1 MIPCTN
7 PAQSLIQEILPSGN
21 RHKDIDFIHLSFP
34 NEGTLRKEIHIDI
47 YGSNTTIII
56 SAINSLSFIRA
67 SSLGSLC
74 TSPTYALSSQTEINY
89 RAIYAIRNSRIIFCM
104 IEEYLKKYTIYVI
117 CINGGVIIKMNSKK
131 NCRRFYLLILTAKM
145 YLEIV

>member
-1 MIPCTN
+1 MKAHYGKKFI
-7 PAQSLIQEILPSGN
+7 LI
-21 RHKDIDFIHLSFP
+21 
-34 NEGTLRKEIHIDI
+34 
-47 YGSNTTIII
+47 YMAVNTTIII

-74 TSPTYALSSQTEINY
+74 TSPTYALSSQTEI
-89 RAIYAIRNSRIIFCM
+89 AIYAIRNSRIIFCM
-104 IEEYLKKYTIYVI
+104 IEEYLKKYTIYVF

>member
-1 MIPCTN
+1 MKAHYGKKFI
-7 PAQSLIQEILPSGN
+7 LI
-21 RHKDIDFIHLSFP
+21 
-34 NEGTLRKEIHIDI
+34 
-47 YGSNTTIII
+47 YMAVNTTIII

-117 CINGGVIIKMNSKK
+117 CINVKLDIGRVVNLFASQFLPSPQAVLDGAVCLRKFHWLYHNILIINIDK
-131 NCRRFYLLILTAKM
+131 FL
-145 YLEIV
+145 

>member
-1 MIPCTN
+1 MIPCTT

-21 RHKDIDFIHLSFP
+21 NPKDIDFIWVFQMKTHYGKKFIL
-34 NEGTLRKEIHIDI
+34 I
-47 YGSNTTIII
+47 YMAVHTTIII
-56 SAINSLSFIRA
+56 SATNSLSFIRA

-74 TSPTYALSSQTEINY
+74 TSPTYALGSQTEINY
-89 RAIYAIRNSRIIFCM
+89 RAIYAIRNGRIIFCM

-117 CINGGVIIKMNSKK
+117 YINGGVIIKMNSKK

>member
-1 MIPCTN
+1 MIPCAN
-7 PAQSLIQEILPSGN
+7 PARSLIQEILPSGN
-21 RHKDIDFIHLSFP
+21 RHKDIDFIWVFQTKAHYGKKFIL
-34 NEGTLRKEIHIDI
+34 I
-47 YGSNTTIII
+47 YMAINTTIII
-56 SAINSLSFIRA
+56 SATNSLSFIRT

-74 TSPTYALSSQTEINY
+74 TSPTYALGSQTEISY
-89 RAIYAIRNSRIIFCM
+89 RAIYAIRNGRIIFCM

-117 CINGGVIIKMNSKK
+117 YINGGVIIKMNSKK

>member
-1 MIPCTN
+1 MIPCAN
-7 PAQSLIQEILPSGN
+7 PARSLIQEILPSGN
-21 RHKDIDFIHLSFP
+21 KHKDIDFICVFQIKAHY
-34 NEGTLRKEIHIDI
+34 RKIFILI
-47 YGSNTTIII
+47 YIAVNTTIII

>member
-1 MIPCTN
+1 MIPCTT

-21 RHKDIDFIHLSFP
+21 NPKDIDFICVFQIKAHY
-34 NEGTLRKEIHIDI
+34 RKIFILI
-47 YGSNTTIII
+47 YIAVNTTIII
-56 SAINSLSFIRA
+56 SATNSHSFISA
-67 SSLGSLC
+67 SSLGALC
-74 TSPTYALSSQTEINY
+74 TSPTYALGSQTEINY
-89 RAIYAIRNSRIIFCM
+89 RAIYAIRNNRIIFCM

>member
-1 MIPCTN
+1 MKAHYGKKFI
-7 PAQSLIQEILPSGN
+7 LI
-21 RHKDIDFIHLSFP
+21 
-34 NEGTLRKEIHIDI
+34 
-47 YGSNTTIII
+47 YMAVNTTIII

-74 TSPTYALSSQTEINY
+74 TSPAYALSSQTEINY

>member
-1 MIPCTN
+1 MIPCAN
-7 PAQSLIQEILPSGN
+7 PARSLIQEILPSGN
-21 RHKDIDFIHLSFP
+21 KHKDIDFIWVFQIKAHYGKIFIL
-34 NEGTLRKEIHIDI
+34 I
-47 YGSNTTIII
+47 YIAVNTTIII
-56 SAINSLSFIRA
+56 SATNSHSFISA

-74 TSPTYALSSQTEINY
+74 TSPTYALGSQTEINY
-89 RAIYAIRNSRIIFCM
+89 RAIYAIRNNRIIFCM
-104 IEEYLKKYTIYVI
+104 IEEYLKKYTIHVI

>member
-1 MIPCTN
+1 MIPCTT

-21 RHKDIDFIHLSFP
+21 SPKDIDFIWVFQIKAHYGKIFIL
-34 NEGTLRKEIHIDI
+34 I
-47 YGSNTTIII
+47 YIAVNTTIII
-56 SAINSLSFIRA
+56 SATNSLSFIRA

-74 TSPTYALSSQTEINY
+74 TSPTYALGSQTEINY
-89 RAIYAIRNSRIIFCM
+89 RAIYAIRNGRIIFCM

-117 CINGGVIIKMNSKK
+117 YINGGVIIKMNSKK